1 MRMYYLQ
8 GKRARALK
16 RSDAC
21 THQPTRQ
28 SPLSLGLELEL
39 PLGLELRSCARRKR
53 NSGCDLSP
61 RARAPGSTLGG
72 GTLLPMVSGISGIP
86 FAAGLGD
93 TGYRLPGDVLIFSSL
108 TGKAREKA
116 VS

>member
-1 MRMYYLQ
+1 
-8 GKRARALK
+8 
-16 RSDAC
+16 
-21 THQPTRQ
+21 
-28 SPLSLGLELEL
+28 
-39 PLGLELRSCARRKR
+39 
-53 NSGCDLSP
+53 
-61 RARAPGSTLGG
+61 
-72 GTLLPMVSGISGIP
+72 MVSGISGIP